1 MLAVKTVSISGKLA
15 NKALAS
21 FSSVSTEIDDI
32 AAAIDKKSKELAK
45 ASAKDNKAK
54 LLRDLLADMQD

>member
-1 MLAVKTVSISGKLA
+1 MSLAD
-15 NKALAS
+15 KALSSFAS
-21 FSSVSTEIDDI
+21 VNSEIDDI
-32 AAAIDKKSKELAK
+32 AATLDKKSKELTK